1 MSASEKSE
9 TKTSQSEVRPRS
21 RSYAPV
27 AGVSMRDL
35 LAAGVAANVIS
46 TPPREPDAGQ
56 SVARHR
62 EAA

>member
-9 TKTSQSEVRPRS
+9 TTASQSEVRPRP
-21 RSYAPV
+21 YAPV

-35 LAAGVAANVIS
+35 LAAGVAANAIS
-46 TPPREPDAGQ
+46 TPPREPDAGL
-56 SVARHR
+56 SVERHR

>member
-9 TKTSQSEVRPRS
+9 TKASRSEVRP

-35 LAAGVAANVIS
+35 LAAGVAASVIS
-46 TPPREPDAGQ
+46 TPPREPDAGAGQ
-56 SVARHR
+56 SVERHR